1 MGIDKASILAD
12 RYKDNRGQLAAV
24 LMGQPVQDRSI
35 DAYSALRAMQLLKES
50 DRMAAAQ
57 QARGPSGQQPS
68 LAELAV
74 TPDQPM
80 GLAAMAGQPIMAQAQ
95 QPQQAPPVMQGA
107 SGGLAGMPTS
117 DDDYA
122 EGGIVAFAS
131 GGRPSSADYMKQ
143 AMENIPQP
151 TTLEEREAGITS
163 QRDYVNKLYG
173 VDRMAPYLE
182 DIAKE
187 RRELS
192 GKKDENL
199 GYALLAAAQAVVAKP
214 ATGKG
219 LGAIVPGLAAAGAAF
234 GSEMQKF
241 EKEAREANRALRQ
254 SEMTLASAQ
263 QARDDGKTKEAI
275 SLFNKYD
282 DQRRDA
288 EKMLSEVNSKNAQI
302 EAGVENA
309 KLQAQTAREGHQVQ
323 REGQQIQREG
333 QNKPGE
339 AERVM
344 AEAARIRKEQGP
356 EAADEYMQRYRDT
369 NEARVGVR
377 YTGPDKSQE
386 RAIAIEKLVDA
397 DKEGAMLKLRRST
410 LAGKKDEKSI
420 QAMADIDTRLEEI
433 RKKKGND
440 VSKNVGTTVV
450 APDTPVGGSALTP
463 PPSAIQALKANPSL
477 AAEFDAKYRQP
488 GLAARIL
495 GG

>member
-1 MGIDKASILAD
+1 MGTGIDKASILAD
-12 RYKDNRGQLAAV
+12 RYRDNRGQLAAA
-24 LMGQPVQDRSI
+24 LMGQPVPDQQL
-35 DAYSALRAMQLLKES
+35 DAYSALRAMQILKET
-50 DRMAAAQ
+50 DRMAMAQ
-57 QARGPSGQQPS
+57 QARGPSGEQPS

-74 TPDQPM
+74 TPEQPM
-80 GLAAMAGQPIMAQAQ
+80 GLAGMVGQPVMAQAQ
-95 QPQQAPPVMQGA
+95 QAPAAPPVMQGA

-151 TTLEEREAGITS
+151 TSLAEREAGITS
-163 QRDYVNKLYG
+163 QRDYVNRLYG
-173 VDRMAPYLE
+173 EDRMAPYLE

-234 GSEMQKF
+234 GSEMQKL
-241 EKEAREANRALRQ
+241 EKETREANRALRQ
-254 SEMTLASAQ
+254 SEMTLSAAQ
-263 QARDDGKTKEAI
+263 QARDDGKTKQAI
-275 SLFNKYD
+275 SLFDKYD

-309 KLQAQTAREGHQVQ
+309 KLQAQTAREGHKV
-323 REGQQIQREG
+323 QREG

-339 AERVM
+339 VERVM
-344 AEAARIRKEQGP
+344 AKAAQIRATEGP
-356 EAADEYMQRYRDT
+356 EAANAFMQQYREA
-369 NEARVGVR
+369 NEARIGVR

-386 RAIAIEKLVDA
+386 RAIAIEKLVDE
-397 DKEGAMLKLRRST
+397 DKEGGILKLQRAA
-410 LAGKKDEKSI
+410 LVGKKDAKAIEALSN
-420 QAMADIDTRLEEI
+420 IDTRLDEI
-433 RKKKGND
+433 RKEKGKN
-440 VSKNVGTTVV
+440 VSANVGTAAV
-450 APDTPVGGSALTP
+450 APDASVGGGRTPNSA
-463 PPSAIQALKANPSL
+463 AIAALKADPGKR
-477 AAEFDAKYRQP
+477 AEFDAYFGP
-488 GLAARIL
+488 GAAARIL

>member
-1 MGIDKASILAD
+1 MGTGIDKASVLAE
-12 RYKDNRGQLAAV
+12 RYRENRAPLTAV
-24 LMGQPVQDRSI
+24 LMGQPVQDQQL
-35 DAYSALRAMQLLKES
+35 DAYSALRAMQILKET
-50 DRMAAAQ
+50 DRMMMAQ
-57 QARGPSGQQPS
+57 QARGPSGEQPS

-74 TPDQPM
+74 APDPQMAMM
-80 GLAAMAGQPIMAQAQ
+80 GAPVMAQ
-95 QPQQAPPVMQGA
+95 QPQQAPMPQQPMQAA
-107 SGGLAGMPTS
+107 SGGLARMPTP
-117 DDDYA
+117 DHDYA

-131 GGRPSSADYMKQ
+131 GGRPSSAEYLKE
-143 AMENIPQP
+143 AFANIPKP
-151 TTLEEREAGITS
+151 ATLEERESGITS

-192 GKKDENL
+192 GNKDKNL
-199 GYALLAAAQAVVAKP
+199 GYSLLAAAKAVVDKP
-214 ATGKG
+214 STGKG
-219 LGAIVPGLAAAGAAF
+219 LASIVPGLAAAGAAF

-241 EKEAREANRALRQ
+241 EKEERDANRALRQ
-254 SEMTLASAQ
+254 SEMTLAAAQ

-275 SLFNKYD
+275 SLFDKYD
-282 DQRRDA
+282 TQRQNS
-288 EKMLSEVNSKNAQI
+288 EKMLAEVNMKGAEI
-302 EAGVENA
+302 EKGMEIARLQAGV
-309 KLQAQTAREGHQVQ
+309 AREGHQVQ
-323 REGQQIQREG
+323 REGQ
-333 QNKPGE
+333 NKPGE
-339 AERVM
+339 VERVM
-344 AEAARIRKEQGP
+344 AQADEIRRTQGP
-356 EAADEYMQRYRDT
+356 EAADAFIQRYRDA
-369 NEARVGVR
+369 NEARVGIR

-463 PPSAIQALKANPSL
+463 PPSAIEALRANPSL

>member
-12 RYKDNRGQLAAV
+12 RYKDNRGQLAAA
-24 LMGQPVQDRSI
+24 LMGQPVQDQSI

-50 DRMAAAQ
+50 DRMAMAQ
-57 QARGPSGQQPS
+57 QARGPSGEQPS
-68 LAELAV
+68 LAEAAV

-80 GLAAMAGQPIMAQAQ
+80 GLAGMMGQPVMGQ
-95 QPQQAPPVMQGA
+95 QPRQAPMPQQPMQAA
-107 SGGLAGMPTS
+107 SGGLASMPTS

-131 GGRPSSADYMKQ
+131 GGRPSSAEYLKE
-143 AMENIPQP
+143 AFANIPKP
-151 TTLEEREAGITS
+151 ATLEERESGITS

-192 GKKDENL
+192 GNKDKNL
-199 GYALLAAAQAVVAKP
+199 GYSLLAAAKAVVDKP
-214 ATGKG
+214 STGKG
-219 LGAIVPGLAAAGAAF
+219 LASIVPGLAAAGAAF
-234 GSEMQKF
+234 GAEMQKF
-241 EKEAREANRALRQ
+241 EKEERDANRALRQ
-254 SEMTLASAQ
+254 SEMTLAAAQ

-275 SLFNKYD
+275 SLFDKYD
-282 DQRRDA
+282 TQRQNS
-288 EKMLSEVNSKNAQI
+288 EKMLAEVNMKGAELQKGI
-302 EAGVENA
+302 EIANIQAGV
-309 KLQAQTAREGHQVQ
+309 AREGHQVQ
-323 REGQQIQREG
+323 REGQ
-333 QNKPGE
+333 NKPGE
-339 AERVM
+339 VERVM
-344 AEAARIRKEQGP
+344 AQADEIRRTQGP
-356 EAADEYMQRYRDT
+356 EAADAFIQRYRDA
-369 NEARVGVR
+369 NEARVGIR

-386 RAIAIEKLVDA
+386 RAIAIERLVDA

-433 RKKKGND
+433 RTKKGKD

>member
-12 RYKDNRGQLAAV
+12 RYKNNRGQLAAA
-24 LMGQPVQDRSI
+24 LMGQPVQDQSI

-50 DRMAAAQ
+50 DRMAMAQ
-57 QARGPSGQQPS
+57 QARGPSGEQPS
-68 LAELAV
+68 LAEAAV
-74 TPDQPM
+74 APDQSM
-80 GLAAMAGQPIMAQAQ
+80 GLAGMAGQPVMAQAQ
-95 QPQQAPPVMQGA
+95 QAAPAMPGPEMQTA

-122 EGGIVAFAS
+122 EGGIVAFAA
-131 GGRPSSADYMKQ
+131 GGRPSSADYLEK
-143 AMENIPQP
+143 AFSNIPQP
-151 TTLEEREAGITS
+151 ASIGEREAGITS
-163 QRDYVNKLYG
+163 QREYVNKLYG
-173 VDRMAPYLE
+173 EDRMAPYLE

-192 GKKDENL
+192 GRKDQNL

-214 ATGKG
+214 STGKG
-219 LGAIVPGLAAAGAAF
+219 LGSIVPGLAAAGAAF

-241 EKEAREANRALRQ
+241 EKEERDANRALRQ
-254 SEMTLASAQ
+254 SEMTLAAAQ

-275 SLFNKYD
+275 SLFDKYD
-282 DQRRDA
+282 TQRQNA
-288 EKMLSEVNSKNAQI
+288 QKMLAEVNMKGADIQ
-302 EAGVENA
+302 AGVE
-309 KLQAQTAREGHQVQ
+309 KAQLAAQVQ
-323 REGQQIQREG
+323 REGNAITRAG
-333 QNKPGE
+333 QDKPGE
-339 AERVM
+339 IERVM
-344 AEAARIRKEQGP
+344 AKAAQIRATEGQ
-356 EAADEYMQRYRDT
+356 EAADAYIQQYREA
-369 NEARVGVR
+369 NEAQKGIR

-450 APDTPVGGSALTP
+450 APDTPVGGGRTP
-463 PPSAIQALKANPSL
+463 NAAAIAALKADPGKR
-477 AAEFDAKYRQP
+477 AEFDAYFGP
-488 GLAARIL
+488 GAAAKIL

>member
-1 MGIDKASILAD
+1 MGTGIDKASILAD
-12 RYKDNRGQLAAV
+12 RYKDNRGQLAAA
-24 LMGQPVQDRSI
+24 LMGQPVNDPSI

-50 DRMAAAQ
+50 DRMMMAQ
-57 QARGPSGQQPS
+57 QARGPSGEQPS
-68 LAELAV
+68 LAEDAV
-74 TPDQPM
+74 MPDQQMAMM
-80 GLAAMAGQPIMAQAQ
+80 GAPVMT
-95 QPQQAPPVMQGA
+95 QQAPMMQQPMQAA

-131 GGRPSSADYMKQ
+131 GGRPSSADYLKE
-143 AMENIPQP
+143 AFANIPQP
-151 TTLEEREAGITS
+151 TSIGEREAGITS
-163 QRDYVNKLYG
+163 QRDYVNRLYG

-192 GKKDENL
+192 GNKDKNL
-199 GYALLAAAQAVVAKP
+199 GYALLTAAQAVVAKP
-214 ATGKG
+214 STGKG
-219 LGAIVPGLAAAGAAF
+219 LASIVPGLAAAGAAF

-241 EKEAREANRALRQ
+241 EKEEREANRALRQ
-254 SEMTLASAQ
+254 SEMTLVAAQ

-275 SLFNKYD
+275 ALFDKYD
-282 DQRRDA
+282 TQRQNS
-288 EKMLSEVNSKNAQI
+288 EKMLAEVNMKGAELQKGI
-302 EAGVENA
+302 EIANIQAGV
-309 KLQAQTAREGHQVQ
+309 AREGHQVQ
-323 REGQQIQREG
+323 REGQ
-333 QNKPGE
+333 NKLGE
-339 AERVM
+339 VERVM
-344 AEAARIRKEQGP
+344 AQADEIRKTQGS
-356 EAADEYMQRYRDT
+356 EAADAFIQRYRDA
-369 NEARVGVR
+369 NEARVGIR

-433 RKKKGND
+433 RTKKSKD